1 MDVTIAITIRTSAA
15 VVFAADSKVSTS
27 GLGGYKDDGTP
38 IWLDQSYDNAYKVAH
53 DRDREMMA
61 MVVGH
66 ANAGQ
71 IGAIDFIA
79 SYSFRRCSSAADQDN
94 EIQKLAD
101 AIGAEI
107 TAYWSTTKVDPPE
120 WRTPRLIVATASP
133 DRRSARLW
141 KGSFDHPKYEFKPF
155 IPYPSLDT
163 DGSYTEV
170 DSLLY
175 GVNWDF
181 WADVRKQWGKT
192 ADEGKEALKN
202 LKILMP
208 VHRFNF
214 YSMPT
219 QDAVDLAVFLAEVQ
233 IKMDRFMPGTAV
245 CGGPI
250 DVMVLHL
257 SPEPSIVPYF
267 GKTIHHPG
275 AMR

>member
-1 MDVTIAITIRTSAA
+1 MSVTIAITIRTSAA

-38 IWLDQSYDNAYKVAH
+38 VWLDQSYDNAYKVTH
-53 DRDREMMA
+53 DKERELMA
-61 MVVGH
+61 MIVGH

-79 SYSFRRCSSAADQDN
+79 SYSFPRRNSTADQDA
-94 EIQKLAD
+94 EIGVLAD
-101 AIGAEI
+101 AITTEI
-107 TAYWSTTKVDPPE
+107 SAYWNTTKVDPSE
-120 WRTPRLIVATASP
+120 WRTPKLIVATVAP

-141 KGSFDHPKYEFKPF
+141 KGSFNPPKYEFSPF
-155 IPYPSLDT
+155 LPYPALDT

-170 DSLLY
+170 DSLLF

-192 ADEGKEALKN
+192 NDDGREALKN
-202 LKILMP
+202 LKVLMP
-208 VHRFNF
+208 INRFNF

-219 QDAVDLAVFLAEVQ
+219 QDAIDLAVFLAEVQ

-257 SPEPSIVPYF
+257 APEPSIVAYY

-275 AMR
+275 AIR